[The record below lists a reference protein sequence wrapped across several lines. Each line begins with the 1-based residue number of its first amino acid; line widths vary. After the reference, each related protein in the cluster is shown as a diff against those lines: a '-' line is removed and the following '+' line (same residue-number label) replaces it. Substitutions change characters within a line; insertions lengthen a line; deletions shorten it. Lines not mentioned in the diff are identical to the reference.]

1 MSRLYGKKHRTLQDQ
16 FGTRNMADKIEAVA
30 MHTEIG
36 EAEKTFIESQDMFW
50 LATTDERGR
59 PTVSYKGGEPGFV
72 RVIDARTLAF
82 PLYDGNG
89 MFLSVGNMAE
99 NPEVGLLFIDFIRPN
114 RLRIQGT
121 AQINQDDPLMSDLF
135 PGAQMVARIH
145 VSETWPN
152 CPRYVHRMQKI
163 ETSRYVPDQN
173 GQAPLAGWKR
183 VDAFQDALPRKEQ
196 EQVKKAG
203 GVIPIETWLEKVA
216 KGDQDA

>member
-1 MSRLYGKKHRTLQDQ
+1 MSRLYGKNHRTLQDQ
-16 FGTRNMADKIEAVA
+16 FGTRGVADRIEEVA

-36 EAEKTFIESQDMFW
+36 EDQKAFIESRDMFW

-72 RVIDARTLAF
+72 KVIDPQNLAF

-99 NPEVGLLFIDFIRPN
+99 NPEVGLLFIDFMRPN

-121 AQINQDDPLMSDLF
+121 ASISRDDPLIGDPF
-135 PGAQMVARIH
+135 PGAQMVARIE

-152 CPRYVHRMQKI
+152 CPRYVHRMQKV
-163 ETSRYVPDQN
+163 ESSRYVPDQN
-173 GQAPLAGWKR
+173 GHAPLAGWKR
-183 VDAFQDALPRKEQ
+183 VDAFQDVLPEQEKEQ
-196 EQVKKAG
+196 VEKVG
-203 GVIPIETWLEKVA
+203 GAVPIETWLEKVA
-216 KGDQDA
+216 QGSKDA